1 MSKKKTKED
10 EVPVASTPQA
20 PIKLPPREGTLN
32 AILQGATPPEPETID
47 KDHEI
52 VAANDAEADILR
64 DAIPA
69 SVVEKVLSKGTRK
82 QAGQAASQ
90 ASTPVGVLLPA
101 KDKRH
106 IVRGDVLLH
115 KPTGRNVTVV
125 KPDVGVSS
133 KGFIKHRVMTRG
145 ISKKFEVPEN
155 HLEDL
160 P

>member
-1 MSKKKTKED
+1 MAKKKTKD
-10 EVPVASTPQA
+10 GQVPAAEKQQA
-20 PIKLPPREGTLN
+20 PIKLPVREGTL
-32 AILQGATPPEPETID
+32 AATLGGAPPPEPETID

-52 VAANDAEADILR
+52 VAVNDAEAEILR
-64 DAIPA
+64 GAIPA
-69 SVVEKVLSKGTRK
+69 SVVEKVLSKGTKAQEAARPP
-82 QAGQAASQ
+82 AG
-90 ASTPVGVLLPA
+90 VVLPP
-101 KDKRH
+101 KEKKRQ

-115 KPTGRNVTVV
+115 TPTKRQVTVV

-145 ISKKFEVPEN
+145 IAKKFEVPEN